1 MKKQALLILATAA
14 ALIAGTRA
22 ARYLQL
28 VHEQSHVADT
38 EPGYV
43 IPANTQP
50 VTMRTSI
57 GDVTFGPNHEFQPD
71 HRAYHKGHALFV
83 YLPAGYGF
91 GQSDEHNEYVLR
103 LSLALLYTTKGRFR
117 MEPVP
122 HIAEGG
128 DPNAS
133 AMISA
138 GSNNKAYWQ
147 NHDGEEPSVW
157 AGTPLAYT
165 RYMGDD
171 PAPDF
176 DQMVKLVAF
185 LIEHPR
191 YVEQACR
198 KIASLVGMTNLA
210 K

>member
-1 MKKQALLILATAA
+1 MKKQALLILAAA
-14 ALIAGTRA
+14 TALIAGTRA

-28 VHEQSHVADT
+28 NRAQPLTTSAGSD
-38 EPGYV
+38 YV
-43 IPANTQP
+43 IPEDTQL
-50 VTMRTSI
+50 VTVSTTI
-57 GDVTFGPNHEFQPD
+57 GDVSFGSNHAFVPEQREFQ
-71 HRAYHKGHALFV
+71 RGHAIFV

-138 GSNNKAYWQ
+138 GSDYAAWGRNRAGK
-147 NHDGEEPSVW
+147 EPQTW
-157 AGTPLAYT
+157 AGTPLAYQY
-165 RYMGDD
+165 YMGDD

-198 KIASLVGMTNLA
+198 KIASLIEMTNLA